1 MIMKETSQTD
11 KVDHVKVAK
20 LIKKIEM
27 YLSKQKETKK

>member
-1 MIMKETSQTD
+1 MKETPKLD

-20 LIKKIEM
+20 LIKKIEV